1 MPPLG
6 LVKYQGKDVTQ
17 ESKSSQLLHFVLVKV
32 LCSALYAVD
41 CEGQGTVCNVCVAE
55 IIFCSTRCIYKNIPL
70 SLFEILT
77 VQKIE
82 MHLLLADPMKVMGDV
97 ST

>member
-32 LCSALYAVD
+32 LCCALYAVN
-41 CEGQGTVCNVCVAE
+41 CEG
-55 IIFCSTRCIYKNIPL
+55 
-70 SLFEILT
+70 
-77 VQKIE
+77 
-82 MHLLLADPMKVMGDV
+82 
-97 ST
+97 